1 MAITGNLGPSRRV
14 TALGDLHEVVALRY
28 CLYTIVYQ
36 RAKTK
41 PLDIGRI
48 NQGHDAIRKKLS
60 NKEIIIGVP

>member
-1 MAITGNLGPSRRV
+1 MAITGNLGPSSRV

-28 CLYTIVYQ
+28 CLHDRLPKSNYT
-36 RAKTK
+36 KS
-41 PLDIGRI
+41 LDIGRI